1 MTRHLKTLSPLLV
14 LMPLA
19 LAALVSCAGP
29 TMPENSTAGLIGTQE
44 VPPVNT
50 SAMGSAQITVHP
62 DHSVTGRVTTAGI
75 NATSAHIHE
84 APSGVN
90 GPVIIPLT
98 KSADNSFVVP
108 PGAKLTDAQ
117 YQSYRAG
124 NLYINVHSASNP
136 AGEIRAQLS
145 PGSSSQQAPT
155 GYGY

>member
-1 MTRHLKTLSPLLV
+1 MTRHSKMLSPLLV

-19 LAALVSCAGP
+19 LATLVSCVGP
-29 TMPENSTAGLIGTQE
+29 TMPENTTAGLVGTQE

-62 DHSVTGRVTTAGI
+62 DHSVTGRVTTVGI
-75 NATSAHIHE
+75 DASSAHIHE
-84 APSGVN
+84 APAGVN

-108 PGAKLTDAQ
+108 PGTTLTDAQ

-136 AGEIRAQLS
+136 GGEIRAQLS
-145 PGSSSQQAPT
+145 PGSPSQQTPT
-155 GYGY
+155 GYSY